1 MGMNWL
7 FGKGDA
13 PRAPVIIAVL
23 VLMNALLVRAIDP
36 PGLVRLRDFAFDTFQ
51 RFKPREVTEDL
62 GVTIVDIDEA
72 ALTEFGQWPWP
83 RNLVAELL
91 DKLLKAEAAVVA
103 FDVVFAEGDR
113 SSPRAIA
120 KNLPQALRNSDAR
133 RTLEALPDNDEVLA
147 EIIARGPVVTGYAFD
162 ANGKSGAPRR
172 DWGIVHNSGER
183 GASTVPE
190 LIAKFIPL
198 QTGAVRSIPIL
209 EDAGKG
215 NGFVTSDQDS
225 AIIRSVPTMYRFMGQ
240 RAEDL
245 YPSLA
250 LEALRVM
257 QGANTYLI
265 KWSGAQ
271 GIEAYGE
278 RTGMS
283 SIRVGAADVHVDA
296 FGRFQLYDSGHIRT
310 RFVSAAD
317 VLAKRTP
324 AARIKDHVVFVG
336 TSAVGLKDLRNTP
349 LQSSVPGVEIHA
361 QIIEQ
366 IATATFLERPDY
378 ANGLEFLY
386 LAAIGLLFV
395 LLIPRLSAARM
406 AYVAGGFVVI
416 GIAVPWVFFSQFR
429 LLFDPIYPTATLATI
444 YVVGSA
450 LSFVRSERD
459 RRDIRAAFGLYL
471 SPEVADQV
479 ARDPEKLKLGGEQRE
494 ITVMFTDVRGFT
506 RISEQF
512 DPPGLTRFMNRFL
525 TPMTELILGHGGTI
539 DKYMGD
545 AIMAFWNAPLDT
557 PDHPAKA
564 CATALAMQARLKELN
579 VEWEEEAR
587 REQRLHIPVNIGIG
601 LNTGPATVGNFGST
615 QRLTYSCLGDEVN
628 LASRLEGLCKLYGV
642 GLIIG
647 ERTSA
652 AVPGLAGIELDRVM
666 VKGKTEPE
674 RITALLGDSDF
685 ASRAAFVELSKKQA
699 EFLASYRRGAF
710 DEALAMI
717 EGCVAAA
724 EAVGWR
730 QGYYAMMRERL
741 ETLKAE
747 PPADWTGVYVATE
760 K

>member
-1 MGMNWL
+1 MGLNWL
-7 FGKGDA
+7 FGRGKA
-13 PRAPVIIAVL
+13 PRAPVVIALL
-23 VLMNALLVRAIDP
+23 VLANALLLRAIDP

-51 RFKPREVTEDL
+51 RIQPREVSEDL

-72 ALTEFGQWPWP
+72 ALAEFGQWPWP

-162 ANGKSGAPRR
+162 ANGKSGPPRR
-172 DWGIVHNSGER
+172 EWGIVHNSGEL
-183 GASTVPE
+183 GPEAVPE
-190 LIAKFIPL
+190 LVSKFIPL
-198 QTGAVRSIPIL
+198 QTGAVRSLAIL

-225 AIIRSVPTMYRFMGQ
+225 AIIRSIPTMYRFAGQ

-296 FGRFQLYDSGHIRT
+296 FGRFQLYDSGHVRK

-324 AARIKDHVVFVG
+324 AERIKDHVVFIG

-349 LQSSVPGVEIHA
+349 LQSSVPGVEIYA

-366 IATATFLERPDY
+366 IATGTFLERPDY

-386 LAAIGLLFV
+386 LVAIGLLFV

-406 AYVAGGFVVI
+406 AYVAGGFVII
-416 GIAVPWVFFSQFR
+416 GIAVPWALFSQFR

-444 YVVGSA
+444 YIVGSA

-525 TPMTELILGHGGTI
+525 TPMTELILSHGGTI

-557 PDHPAKA
+557 PDHPSKA
-564 CATALAMQARLKELN
+564 CATALAMQARLRDLN

-587 REQRLHIPVNIGIG
+587 KEQRLHIPVNIGIG
-601 LNTGPATVGNFGST
+601 LNTGAATVGNFGSA

-647 ERTSA
+647 ERTTE
-652 AVPGLAGIELDRVM
+652 AVPGLAGLELDRVM

-674 RITALLGDSDF
+674 RITALLGDADF
-685 ASRAAFVELSKKQA
+685 ASKPPFSELSRKQG
-699 EFLASYRRGAF
+699 EFLAAYRRGAF
-710 DEALAMI
+710 VEALAMI
-717 EGCVAAA
+717 DGCVAAA

-730 QGYYAMMRERL
+730 QGYYAMMRERVEGL
-741 ETLKAE
+741 IAE
-747 PPADWTGVYVATE
+747 PPSEWTGVYVAQE

>member
-1 MGMNWL
+1 ML
-7 FGKGDA
+7 F
-13 PRAPVIIAVL
+13 
-23 VLMNALLVRAIDP
+23 
-36 PGLVRLRDFAFDTFQ
+36 
-51 RFKPREVTEDL
+51 
-62 GVTIVDIDEA
+62 
-72 ALTEFGQWPWP
+72 
-83 RNLVAELL
+83 
-91 DKLLKAEAAVVA
+91 
-103 FDVVFAEGDR
+103 R
-113 SSPRAIA
+113 S
-120 KNLPQALRNSDAR
+120 
-133 RTLEALPDNDEVLA
+133 
-147 EIIARGPVVTGYAFD
+147 
-162 ANGKSGAPRR
+162 
-172 DWGIVHNSGER
+172 
-183 GASTVPE
+183 
-190 LIAKFIPL
+190 
-198 QTGAVRSIPIL
+198 
-209 EDAGKG
+209 
-215 NGFVTSDQDS
+215 
-225 AIIRSVPTMYRFMGQ
+225 
-240 RAEDL
+240 
-245 YPSLA
+245 
-250 LEALRVM
+250 
-257 QGANTYLI
+257 
-265 KWSGAQ
+265 
-271 GIEAYGE
+271 
-278 RTGMS
+278 
-283 SIRVGAADVHVDA
+283 
-296 FGRFQLYDSGHIRT
+296 
-310 RFVSAAD
+310 
-317 VLAKRTP
+317 
-324 AARIKDHVVFVG
+324 
-336 TSAVGLKDLRNTP
+336 
-349 LQSSVPGVEIHA
+349 
-361 QIIEQ
+361 
-366 IATATFLERPDY
+366 
-378 ANGLEFLY
+378 
-386 LAAIGLLFV
+386 
-395 LLIPRLSAARM
+395 
-406 AYVAGGFVVI
+406 
-416 GIAVPWVFFSQFR
+416 
-429 LLFDPIYPTATLATI
+429 
-444 YVVGSA
+444 
-450 LSFVRSERD
+450 
-459 RRDIRAAFGLYL
+459 
-471 SPEVADQV
+471 
-479 ARDPEKLKLGGEQRE
+479 
-494 ITVMFTDVRGFT
+494 GFT

-579 VEWEEEAR
+579 IEWEEEAR